1 VKDLAWASVTP
12 KKHVHRWVPIDQS
25 IFAESYAQPEVEVCL
40 QCGLTRADFEARQ
53 RRARNNVKRGKH
65 YEHGWAE
72 RLGMRQTGGLNKE
85 DDALNELFVGQAK
98 SMASARFP
106 GWMATELD
114 KLRARWAD
122 RIPILGILE
131 AAGQGKKGRRLIV
144 VDEQDWIALH
154 VGDKAEKVIGWIK

>member
-1 VKDLAWASVTP
+1 MSRDLQWASVTP
-12 KKHVHRWVPIDQS
+12 KRHNHVWIDLPAG
-25 IFAESYAQPEVEVCL
+25 IAAVLPPGCVG
-40 QCGLTRADFEARQ
+40 CGLSKEEYEARQ
-53 RRARNNVKRGKH
+53 SRGRRNVKRGKH

-98 SMASARFP
+98 SMASTRFP
-106 GWMATELD
+106 GWMANELD

>member
-1 VKDLAWASVTP
+1 MTADSQLALLARARSP
-12 KKHVHRWVPIDQS
+12 KRHAHFFVQWTNGIG
-25 IFAESYAQPEVEVCL
+25 ETGVECRG
-40 QCGLTRADFEARQ
+40 CGIQQEAYWARQ

-85 DDALNELFVGQAK
+85 DDALNEMFVGQAK

-106 GWMATELD
+106 GWMALELD

-122 RIPILGILE
+122 RIPILGVLE

-154 VGDKAEKVIGWIK
+154 VGNKAEKVIGWIK